1 MTEIDYQTRFKLYQ
15 DILAK
20 CYIPFSAFSWVCYKT
35 DGRGVLVIM
44 PESDWL
50 SFSKDNCFHVTESDA
65 LKNFEA
71 DKIELPPNYTSLSSL
86 LQDYN
91 PEESF
96 ILGID
101 FYQIAGISQF
111 TLFKCDDTFPKI
123 QYEMVKEKPVLLGR
137 WLEWVDFHL

>member
-1 MTEIDYQTRFKLYQ
+1 
-15 DILAK
+15 
-20 CYIPFSAFSWVCYKT
+20 
-35 DGRGVLVIM
+35 M
-44 PESDWL
+44 PESDWS
-50 SFSKDNCFHVTESDA
+50 SFRPNNCFYVAASDA
-65 LKNFEA
+65 LRKYETDK
-71 DKIELPPNYTSLSSL
+71 DKIELPHNYTSLSSL

-123 QYEMVKEKPVLLGR
+123 QYEMVKKKPDLLGR